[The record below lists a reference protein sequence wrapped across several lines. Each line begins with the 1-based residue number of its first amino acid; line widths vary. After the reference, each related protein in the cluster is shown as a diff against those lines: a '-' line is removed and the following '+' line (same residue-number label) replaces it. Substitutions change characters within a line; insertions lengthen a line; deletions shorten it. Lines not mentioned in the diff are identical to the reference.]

1 MGKPSVTVNRLWWL
15 WLFGAI
21 AIYGVLAWMVPME
34 YDSLRFDAIYRRYNG
49 GSEGFSWSAWYH
61 YACELAEIDNA
72 RLSNIVAPVMS
83 LTVPRWLWGLL
94 TGVAMAVMIGFATV
108 LTGARRLP
116 ALAMTW
122 VMLIVLM
129 PWSNCVWVGD
139 YALNYIYT
147 GALTMVLAWLV
158 IGRADAVPSRRAV
171 APRIAA
177 AFILAVIVGWMHE
190 QFALGLACGL
200 IAWVIIGQRESP
212 ASDGRTRPVPLGL
225 AYVLTISVTLIA
237 VSIVALSCPGMIVRF
252 YHSGVEARMS
262 SVQLVLIK
270 NSATL
275 LLWAILILGLVVGGR
290 RWWRWCCSRPVVV
303 IMSAGALAAMVIH
316 LVMGA
321 APRSAFAATLM
332 AIVALVALAK
342 PVLDRKKWTI
352 LSILIILL
360 CYAQGIM
367 ACVAQYPY
375 YKQYHEI
382 MAEIKAHPGQT
393 IYRDVLPVYHVEKW
407 KRGMSS
413 RATWIEPFTYLCLW
427 EETSLEGSVVVPTRL
442 DRDLDANPLPEM
454 VSDTVPAPDTPTPFY
469 YCDENGRQMCY
480 LPFHDRKGRLRYYY
494 YYPDEY

>member
-15 WLFGAI
+15 WLLGAI

-49 GSEGFSWSAWYH
+49 GSEGFSWAAWYQ
-61 YACELAEIDNA
+61 YALELAEIDNA

-83 LTVPRWLWGLL
+83 LMVPRWLWGLL
-94 TGVAMAVMIGFATV
+94 TGVAMAVMIGFATL

-116 ALAMTW
+116 ALALTW

-129 PWSNCVWVGD
+129 PWANCVWVGD

-147 GALTMVLAWLV
+147 GALTMVLAWVVLTTAAKQR
-158 IGRADAVPSRRAV
+158 GTV
-171 APRIAA
+171 APRMA
-177 AFILAVIVGWMHE
+177 LALVLAIIVGWMHE

-200 IAWVIIGQRESP
+200 IAWVIVRKEKAGNDAVEPRRTM
-212 ASDGRTRPVPLGL
+212 ASSRLLWIAV
-225 AYVLTISVTLIA
+225 ALIA
-237 VSIVALSCPGMIVRF
+237 VSIVALSCPGMMVRF

-262 SVQLVLIK
+262 SFSLVLIK
-270 NSATL
+270 NVATL
-275 LLWAILILGLVVGGR
+275 LLWAILVLGLLVDGR

-342 PVLDRKKWTI
+342 PVLDCKKWTTV
-352 LSILIILL
+352 SIVVILL
-360 CYAQGIM
+360 CYAQGVI

-375 YKQYHEI
+375 YRQYQEI
-382 MAEIKAHPGQT
+382 MAEIKSHPGQT
-393 IYRDVLPVYHVEKW
+393 IYRDVLPVYHVERW

-427 EETSLEGSVVVPTRL
+427 EEAALDGSVVVPACL
-442 DRDLDANPLPEM
+442 DRDLEAYPLPEM
-454 VSDTVPAPDTPTPFY
+454 VSDTVPAPDTPTPY
-469 YCDENGRQMCY
+469 YYYDENGRTMYY